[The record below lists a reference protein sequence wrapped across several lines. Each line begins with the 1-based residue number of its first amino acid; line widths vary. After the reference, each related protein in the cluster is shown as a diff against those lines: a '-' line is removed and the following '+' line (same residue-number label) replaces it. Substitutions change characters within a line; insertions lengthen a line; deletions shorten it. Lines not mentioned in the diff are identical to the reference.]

1 MALRL
6 YRRILRL
13 HRQKLPF
20 QMRAMRDDYVRS
32 EFMQHKEAKPEF
44 VEQFMEQWSEYAV
57 MLESQESQGE
67 DIDFGKHMTEDEFD
81 ALTDEQKV
89 QLQKIRREASSLHKE
104 V

>member
-20 QMRAMRDDYVRS
+20 QMRAMGDDYVRS
-32 EFMQHKEAKPEF
+32 EFMQHKGAKPEF